1 MKIKIK
7 TNLVSGILMALF
19 SGYML
24 YVMPKQ
30 VKVPAYDS
38 GAPSPRIIP
47 GICLIVILI
56 CSIVLII
63 ESLVFKKEKIVE
75 FDWNNEKPAILLIA
89 ILCIYVFLIIKIG
102 FILASAI
109 TFTVVLFTAESANP
123 LFISS
128 RSLWQ
133 WGSISCSP
141 WCSTSPCLPGFCRF
155 KEASVWILQ

>member
-1 MKIKIK
+1 MKIKIR
-7 TNLVSGILMALF
+7 TNLVTGILMALF

-47 GICLIVILI
+47 GICLGVILL

-63 ESLVFKKEKIVE
+63 QSLVFKKEKIVV

-89 ILCIYVFLIIKIG
+89 LLCLYVFLIIKIG

-109 TFTVVLFTAESANP
+109 VFVAVLFYEGERKP
-123 LFISS
+123 FILL
-128 RSLWQ
+128 RRLM
-133 WGSISCSP
+133 P
-141 WCSTSPCLPGFCRF
+141 YGFYNDCTGCC
-155 KEASVWILQ
+155 ADLYHL